1 MEGGSDKGEWT
12 TFYGSIVLLPGSI
25 TRGPMLVGLT
35 LTNAWVSD
43 WVKYCA
49 VALVSAFYV
58 IG

>member
-43 WVKYCA
+43 
-49 VALVSAFYV
+49 
-58 IG
+58 